1 MKPLK
6 VGLIGANPEG
16 GWARESHVPALGLL
30 PGFELAAVGGKT
42 QQAADAAAHA
52 FRVPKAYGQV
62 ADLFADPDIDLVT
75 VAVTLPAHRALLHGA
90 LAAGKHVY
98 CEYPL
103 GLDVQESEQLAMEAQ
118 AAGVHTAIGLQSRAN
133 PAARHARALLAGGR
147 IGRLL
152 TASIVSTTAGFGP
165 STAAAVAYTED
176 PATGV
181 NLLTIQT
188 AHTIDLAIA
197 LLGGLADLSALASTQ
212 FPEVTVDGGL
222 RQKRR
227 TFDHVLLQ
235 ARLACGAPLAV
246 EVAGGRATSTPFR
259 FEVVGETGTLALV
272 GGAPRGFQS
281 GRLTLLLNDEPQVVD
296 EGELATL
303 PDAALNVG
311 ATYARLRADIVAGSR
326 TVTGFTHA
334 VRLARLIGDAAEAA
348 RTGLRRA
355 AHDWP
360 SEVLPHDGHD
370 GHDVGSS

>member
-1 MKPLK
+1 MNKVVR

-30 PGFELAAVGGKT
+30 PGFELAALGGKT
-42 QQAADAAAHA
+42 QQAADVAAHA
-52 FRVPKAYGQV
+52 FGVPKAYGRA

-75 VAVTLPAHRALLHGA
+75 VAVTLPAHRTLLHAA

-133 PAARHARALLAGGR
+133 PAARHAGALLATGA

-165 STAAAVAYTED
+165 STPATVAYTED

-197 LLGGLADLSALASTQ
+197 LLGGLADMSALASTQ
-212 FPEVTVDGGL
+212 FPEVTVDGGPP
-222 RQKRR
+222 QKRR

-235 ARLACGAPLAV
+235 ARLACGVPLAV
-246 EVAGGRATSTPFR
+246 EVAGGRTASTPFR

-272 GGAPRGFQS
+272 GGASRGFQS
-281 GRLTLLLNDEPQVVD
+281 GRLTLLLNDEPQAVD
-296 EGELATL
+296 EGELAML

-311 ATYARLRADIVAGSR
+311 ATYARLRDDIAAGS
-326 TVTGFTHA
+326 TTAAGFAHA
-334 VRLARLIGDAAEAA
+334 VCLARLIEDAADAA

-355 AHDWP
+355 ARDWP
-360 SEVLPHDGHD
+360 SKMLPHDGHD
-370 GHDVGSS
+370 ASPS